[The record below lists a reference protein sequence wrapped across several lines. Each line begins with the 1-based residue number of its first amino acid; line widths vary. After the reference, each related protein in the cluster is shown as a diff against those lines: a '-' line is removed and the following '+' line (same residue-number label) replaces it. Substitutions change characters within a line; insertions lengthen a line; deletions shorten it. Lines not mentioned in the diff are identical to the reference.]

1 MADREVIMKL
11 TRSALLMLLIMTFS
25 EFLQAAYLFTPVEDN
40 NQKCANGTERLR
52 VDLKQTR
59 KWVLAESIEF
69 TKRSAAY
76 VESDKKALKT
86 LSTAGEVIDY
96 INKLAKLDELPGA
109 EIPMKYFKEILKAGN
124 EIAKAGGRLSDQERK
139 KLVDIVVTIKRVEV
153 LVECAAVEVC
163 ENGKWVRKGFK
174 QLGEPTSQKLK
185 PLVKEEQGVLAGE
198 LWQKIEN
205 HSRSFAAL
213 QARFDADPCAGA
225 VEAPP
230 NPEPPLAT
238 DRCKVPPPCP
248 ECKEISDQLAT
259 ACDRIKALD
268 REIAEID
275 FQLTPFE
282 ERRDKAAQFGLT
294 EKQLNDVVKQINEF
308 NDSKQKYVSERKAM
322 ATETVKLREQLKTC
336 EKDRCGKTA
345 TGNQSS
351 GVLDPCLVGSWVSQT
366 STKIDG
372 AVGAAGI
379 KMTVEKDRT
388 ITIVYDGMEPWT
400 YGNGESQVLQ
410 SWKGT
415 ATGHISAGDGVIIQQ
430 SVANSNDLTLTIT
443 QRGQTTTR
451 KNNQLGIVI
460 VPAPVVNLY
469 QCNETTLR
477 IQSNWFGNITE
488 NFLFV
493 RQTK

>member
-1 MADREVIMKL
+1 MKL
-11 TRSALLMLLIMTFS
+11 THSALLMPLIMTFS
-25 EFLQAAYLFTPVEDN
+25 GFLQAAYLVNPVEDN

-109 EIPMKYFKEILKAGN
+109 KIPMKYFKEILKAGN

-139 KLVDIVVTIKRVEV
+139 KLVDIAVTINRVEV
-153 LVECAAVEVC
+153 SVECAAVEVC

-174 QLGEPTSQKLK
+174 PLGEPTSQKLK

-213 QARFDADPCAGA
+213 QARFDADPCSGA

-230 NPEPPLAT
+230 NHKPPPAT

-259 ACDRIKALD
+259 ACDRIEALD
-268 REIAEID
+268 SEIANID
-275 FQLTPFE
+275 VQLTPFE

-308 NDSKQKYVSERKAM
+308 NDSKQKYLSERKAI
-322 ATETVKLREQLKTC
+322 ATETVKMREQLKTC
-336 EKDRCGKTA
+336 EKTRCGKTITA
-345 TGNQSS
+345 GPPVR
-351 GVLDPCLVGSWVSQT
+351 GFDPCLIGTWRAVQVT
-366 STKIDG
+366 SEFAHWTNGGEG
-372 AVGAAGI
+372 AVLMIEGDAHA
-379 KMTVEKDRT
+379 T
-388 ITIVYDGMEPWT
+388 IDYTNAQANVT
-400 YGNGESQVLQ
+400 GN
-410 SWKGT
+410 
-415 ATGHISAGDGVIIQQ
+415 
-430 SVANSNDLTLTIT
+430 
-443 QRGQTTTR
+443 TTR
-451 KNNQLGIVI
+451 KWGGKATGQLTSRNNTLTVKGTKFEVTITFTGPGQDGQTRPMRMRNGLG
-460 VPAPVVNLY
+460 NLL
-469 QCNETTLR
+469 QEINDANEQSVYRYTCDATTLVITGIPWSSR
-477 IQSNWFGNITE
+477 FKRFGT
-488 NFLFV
+488 LP
-493 RQTK
+493 

>member
-1 MADREVIMKL
+1 MKL
-11 TRSALLMLLIMTFS
+11 RRSVLLMLLIISVYAFS
-25 EFLQAAYLFTPVEDN
+25 QAAYLFTPVEDN
-40 NQKCANGTERLR
+40 NQKCADGTERLR

-59 KWVLAESIEF
+59 KWVLAESIQF
-69 TKRSAAY
+69 SKRSAAY
-76 VESDKKALKT
+76 IESDKKALKT
-86 LSTAGEVIDY
+86 LSTAGEVIDH
-96 INKLAKLDELPGA
+96 INKLAQLDELPGA
-109 EIPMKYFKEILKAGN
+109 EIPMKYFTEILKAGN
-124 EIAKAGGRLSDQERK
+124 EIVKAGGRLSDKEK
-139 KLVDIVVTIKRVEV
+139 NKAVDLVVTIKLVEV
-153 LVECAAVEVC
+153 SVECAAVEVC
-163 ENGKWVRKGFK
+163 ENGKWVRRGFK
-174 QLGEPTSQKLK
+174 QLGEATSQKLK

-198 LWQKIEN
+198 LWQRIDKQ
-205 HSRSFAAL
+205 SRTYAV
-213 QARFDADPCAGA
+213 QQERFDADPCAGA
-225 VEAPP
+225 VETPADAEPKPP
-230 NPEPPLAT
+230 AT
-238 DRCKVPPPCP
+238 EGCKVAPPCP

-268 REIAEID
+268 VEIRNID
-275 FQLTPFE
+275 VQLTPFE
-282 ERRDKAAQFGLT
+282 ERRNKAAQFGLT

-308 NDSKQKYVSERKAM
+308 NDSKQKYLSERKAL

-336 EKDRCGKTA
+336 EKTRCGKTA

-351 GVLDPCLVGSWVSQT
+351 VLDPCLVGSWVSQT

-388 ITIVYDGMEPWT
+388 ITIVYDGMEAWT
-400 YGNGESQVLQ
+400 YGTGESQVLQ

-415 ATGHISAGDGVIIQQ
+415 ATGHISAGNGVIILQ
-430 SVANSNDLTLTIT
+430 SVAKSNDLTATTT
-443 QRGQTTTR
+443 QRGQATTR

-460 VPAPVVNLY
+460 VPAPIVNLY

-493 RQTK
+493 RQVK